1 MDVRKLTDD
10 VSVTPQIEV
19 SDIPA
24 LAARGFRAIICNRP
38 DGEAPDQPDFREI
51 EQAAG
56 EHGITIL
63 YQPVRSGAIS
73 EADVA
78 AFQEAVATLPKPI
91 LAYCRSGTRC
101 ATLWSLSEA
110 GHRPLEDI
118 VGRTLAA
125 GYDMRGLLYRSEG

>member
-10 VSVTPQIEV
+10 MFVTPQIEV
-19 SDIPA
+19 RDIPT
-24 LAARGFRAIICNRP
+24 LAASGFRAIICNRP

-73 EADVA
+73 EADVTT
-78 AFQEAVATLPKPI
+78 FQEAVATLPKPI

-101 ATLWSLSEA
+101 SALWSLSEA
-110 GHRPLEDI
+110 GKRPLQDI
-118 VGRTLAA
+118 IERTLAA
-125 GYDMRGLLYRSEG
+125 GYDMRGLLRAFEE